1 LNASKIEMEVLKKL
15 SMRVVERVRLAV
27 ARHQMEEVTLENVIG
42 QSVIDMAINQG
53 NSAVIESIAIDL
65 IGWIL
70 TRRNQA
76 QECGSVN

>member
-1 LNASKIEMEVLKKL
+1 MNASKIEMEVLKKL